1 LVARIVLVVVL
12 SAVVAGCGGRSE
24 TARDRPAQ
32 LDPSRGDVAVV
43 GTETITSP
51 QVDAVLDETAASF
64 RAVGRPFPA
73 AGTPYYL
80 DLRDQAVEYL
90 LRRSAREQ
98 EADRLNVSVDQGD
111 VDAEF
116 DRLDPAA
123 LQREE
128 QRMGLTVERIRTD
141 IRDRQLLMALFA
153 AVVARKPENESG
165 LEAMRAWDDHVSS
178 EVRSTDFAPGWEPSD
193 EPRSPIPPELQN
205 LPEPHGACDLHT
217 GIYKLREVAAH
228 GCMATLGI
236 PLPGKT
242 GKLCPDIP
250 IRDSFTAYNLPP
262 DGPYLQ
268 YQESLMDTAPSCAP
282 YPDTTFTFRDDRG
295 GCRDDLCNYGTPS
308 DLSKGARIPSGQSP
322 SKQ

>member
-1 LVARIVLVVVL
+1 M
-12 SAVVAGCGGRSE
+12 
-24 TARDRPAQ
+24 
-32 LDPSRGDVAVV
+32 V
-43 GTETITSP
+43 GTETITSA

-64 RAVGRPFPA
+64 RILGRPFPA

-116 DRLDPAA
+116 ERLDPAA

-128 QRMGLTVERIRTD
+128 QRMRLTVERVRTD

-178 EVRSTDFAPGWEPSD
+178 EVRSADFAPGWEPTD

-205 LPEPHGACDLHT
+205 LPEPQGACDLHT
-217 GIYKLREVAAH
+217 GTYMLREVAAH
-228 GCMATLGI
+228 GC
-236 PLPGKT
+236 
-242 GKLCPDIP
+242 
-250 IRDSFTAYNLPP
+250 P

-268 YQESLMDTAPSCAP
+268 YEESLMNTAPSCAP
-282 YPDTTFTFRDDRG
+282 YPETTFTFTDDSG
-295 GCRDDLCNYGTPS
+295 DCPNDGCNYGTPS
-308 DLSKGARIPSGQSP
+308 DLSEGSRELHAQSP
-322 SKQ
+322 SRQ